1 MSRCVVAL
9 ALLVLALAVPPS
21 AGAATGIAYV
31 QGTVFGTGTAV
42 TSTQANLAGAV
53 AAGDLLVGWFSQYNA
68 AGNVQVSDNVNGAW
82 TRAPASLPFGSTSG
96 DNALY
101 YVQNAKASAAGLTV
115 TIGASAATYLQ
126 GTFSEYSGVAT
137 SGALDQSA
145 TGKGTGTA
153 VTTAATPAVS
163 AGDLVY
169 SALVTGGNPL
179 SASPGSSLGV
189 NYTARAKKSTGS
201 VFSEDITSSAAGAQV
216 GTATLGASTNW
227 IAGVAAFHPAAAA
240 QPPAAP
246 TGLTASSVTA
256 SQVVLSWTAST
267 GSPAVTGYV
276 VFRGGSQIGTS
287 TTTGFTDS
295 TVAASTTY
303 SYTVAATNSAGTS
316 PPSSPLSVTTPAP
329 GTAASVTYVQGAAW
343 TTGSRVTSSSSTLAK
358 PVRAGDLLVG
368 WFGQYNVA
376 GQVTVSD
383 SVNGTWTR
391 APTSLAWQNDTGD
404 IALYYVP
411 SSKAA
416 ASGLTVTV
424 SAGGAAYFEATLAE
438 YSGVAAG
445 GPLDQVSSARGV
457 GTATDSGPVA
467 ASSAGE
473 LVFSASV
480 TGGNPGGVTPGT
492 SQGVQFAP
500 RASTG
505 SGSAYEQ
512 DILNGAAGT
521 QHGTSTL
528 LTSTDWYAVAATFHA
543 QPGNSSGPP
552 TAPSG
557 LTATSVSTSRV
568 TLSWTPSSG
577 GVAGY
582 TVYSGGAPLGNV
594 SPGST
599 TFIDTTVSASSSY
612 SYSVAAFNLSGQY
625 SAMSN
630 AAGVTTPARS
640 PVFVQG
646 IATSPGSRL
655 PSLTLTLSKPVS
667 AGDLLVGW
675 FGQYNAPGQV
685 TVSDNVNGAWTRSGA
700 SETWANGTGDIAL
713 FTVANSKAAPGG
725 LSVTISASVPA
736 YLQEA
741 IADFSGVATT
751 SPLDQAAVGY
761 STGTTAIG
769 GPTAATPAGD
779 LVIAAVITGGQPGN
793 ITPGSSLGI
802 PYVVDV
808 QNGSASADLE
818 DILSGAAGP
827 QSEHAT
833 LGTDGSGS
841 YTVVAAFRPL

>member
-1 MSRCVVAL
+1 ML
-9 ALLVLALAVPPS
+9 GLAVP
-21 AGAATGIAYV
+21 ATAVAATGIAYV
-31 QGTVFGTGTAV
+31 QGTAFGTGTTV
-42 TSTQANLAGAV
+42 TSTQAKLTGAV

-68 AGNVQVSDNVNGAW
+68 TGNVQVSDNVNGAW

-101 YVQNAKASAAGLTV
+101 YVQNAQASAAGLTV

-153 VTTAATPAVS
+153 VTTAATASVT

-169 SALVTGGNPL
+169 SALVTGGNPS

-189 NYTARAKKSTGS
+189 NFTARARNSTGS

-227 IAGVAAFHPAAAA
+227 IAGVAAFHPAAAG

-246 TGLTASSVTA
+246 TGLTATSVTA

-267 GSPAVTGYV
+267 GTPAVTGYV

-316 PPSSPLSVTTPAP
+316 SPSSPLSVTTPAA
-329 GTAASVTYVQGAAW
+329 AASVAYVQGAAW
-343 TTGSRVTSSSSTLAK
+343 TTGSRVASSSSPLAQ

-424 SAGGAAYFEATLAE
+424 SAGGAAYLEATLAE

-457 GTATDSGPVA
+457 GTTTDSGPVT

-473 LVFSASV
+473 LVYSASL
-480 TGGNPGGVTPGT
+480 TGGNPGGVTSGT
-492 SQGVQFAP
+492 SQGVKFTP

-543 QPGNSSGPP
+543 QPASSSGPP

-557 LTATSVSTSRV
+557 LAATSVATSRV

-599 TFIDTTVSASSSY
+599 TFIDTTVNASSSY
-612 SYSVAAFNLSGQY
+612 SYTVAAFNLSGQY

-630 AAGVTTPARS
+630 AAAVTTPARS

-675 FGQYNAPGQV
+675 FGQYNAAGQV
-685 TVSDNVNGAWTRSGA
+685 TVSDNVNGAWTRSSA
-700 SETWANGTGDIAL
+700 SETWSNGTGDIAL

-725 LSVTISASVPA
+725 LSVTISASAPA

-761 STGTTAIG
+761 STGTTVIG

-833 LGTDGSGS
+833 LGTNGGGS